1 MHAGC
6 KPRSGPSLLLLITYL
21 PRCCPR
27 LVTSDS
33 SKYFDRV
40 LYLCRLQEY
49 GNDQLK
55 KYYSQEGYLV
65 PADVIEARARAKDYN
80 FFLSTSDFLKM
91 ADSLERYT

>member
-1 MHAGC
+1 M
-6 KPRSGPSLLLLITYL
+6 
-21 PRCCPR
+21 
-27 LVTSDS
+27 
-33 SKYFDRV
+33 
-40 LYLCRLQEY
+40 
-49 GNDQLK
+49 K